1 MMRVGIVGLGGI
13 SYVHITG
20 YDAIPNAALVAGA
33 DVQGAEAKNAHLMT
47 DRGLPIYHS
56 LEEMLA
62 NEELDMIDVCTPTD
76 THAAIAIAAMEAGKH
91 VLSEKPMART
101 PKEAEAILAAAERTG
116 KRYMTAHVVRF
127 MKPYAYLRQVIESG
141 ELGKPVHLMLRRLS
155 PAPSWSYENWMLT
168 PARSGGAPLDLS
180 IHDFDFVQSVFGEP
194 HAINAVW
201 RPLPEGEGAALDHI
215 SASLIYD
222 GFSVDVTG
230 GFYYREFPFGATY
243 TAIFEKGHVEAT
255 PQGQIT
261 KNGQP
266 VEVSTEVQ
274 SETGINI
281 SSSSA
286 YAEEIAY
293 FVECVESGK
302 PTARVLPESGLTTL
316 RLIERITAEAK
327 RI

>member
-13 SYVHITG
+13 SRVHIEG
-20 YDAIPNAALVAGA
+20 YDAIPNATLVAGA
-33 DVQGAEAKNAHLMT
+33 DIQGAAAKNAAMIT
-47 DRGLPIYHS
+47 DRGLPIYTS
-56 LEEMLA
+56 MAEMLA
-62 NEELDMIDVCTPTD
+62 NEELDMVDICTPTD
-76 THAAIAIAAMEAGKH
+76 THADLSVAAMEAGLH

-101 PKEAEAILAAAERTG
+101 SAEAEAILEAATRTG
-116 KRYMTAHVVRF
+116 RRYMTAHVVRF

-141 ELGKPVHLMLRRLS
+141 ELGRPVHLMLRRLS

-180 IHDFDFVQSVFGEP
+180 IHDLDFASSVFGKP
-194 HAINAVW
+194 KAVSAVW

-215 SASLIYD
+215 SASLLYD

-230 GFYYREFPFGATY
+230 GFYYKEFPFGATY
-243 TAIFEKGHVEAT
+243 TAVFERGLVESTAL
-255 PQGQIT
+255 GVVT

-266 VEVSTEVQ
+266 VEIGTEVRRE
-274 SETGINI
+274 SGINI

-293 FVECVESGK
+293 FVDCVEGGK
-302 PTARVLPESGLTTL
+302 PTERVLPESGLDTL
-316 RLIERITAEAK
+316 RLIEDITKKAIK
-327 RI
+327 L

>member
-1 MMRVGIVGLGGI
+1 MRVGIVGLGGI

-20 YDAIPNAALVAGA
+20 YDAIPNATLVAGA
-33 DVQGAEAKNAHLMT
+33 DVQGAAAKNAHLMT

-62 NEELDMIDVCTPTD
+62 NEELDMIDICTPTD

-101 PKEAEAILAAAERTG
+101 ADEADSILAAVKRTG

-127 MKPYAYLRQVIESG
+127 MKPYAYLRHLVETG

-180 IHDFDFVQSVFGEP
+180 IHDFDFVASVFGNPREVS
-194 HAINAVW
+194 AVW

-215 SASLIYD
+215 SANLLYD

-230 GFYYREFPFGATY
+230 GFYYKEFPFGASY
-243 TAIFEKGHVEAT
+243 TAIFENGYVEAT
-255 PQGQIT
+255 PQGQVT

-266 VEVSTEVQ
+266 VELGVEVKN
-274 SETGINI
+274 ETGINI

-302 PTARVLPESGLTTL
+302 PTARVLPESGRDTL
-316 RLIERITAEAK
+316 RLIEDVTAKARK
-327 RI
+327 V